1 MSPCKLLPF
10 CVALA
15 LTGCSLAPDYQV
27 KTLI

>member
-15 LTGCSLAPDYQV
+15 LTGCSLAPDYQR
-27 KTLI
+27 

>member
-15 LTGCSLAPDYQV
+15 LTGCSLAPDYQ
-27 KTLI
+27 

>member
-15 LTGCSLAPDYQV
+15 LTGCSLAPDY
-27 KTLI
+27 